1 MVFHRCVFYQCD
13 LLSGWSHQCDLL
25 SVSSFIGVVSHQCGP
40 LSGGLSSV
48 FFYFYWGGL
57 LSGCLSS
64 VSSFIRVV
72 SHQCRLLSGSLLI
85 SMVFHHGG
93 LSSVL
98 FFIRGFTVVDVTV
111 YMTNND

>member
-1 MVFHRCVFYQCD
+1 MWSFISVVFHRCVFYQCD

-48 FFYFYWGGL
+48 F
-57 LSGCLSS
+57 
-64 VSSFIRVV
+64 SFIGMVFYQGV
-72 SHQCRLLSGSLLI
+72 SHQCRLLSGWPLI

-111 YMTNND
+111 YMTNSD